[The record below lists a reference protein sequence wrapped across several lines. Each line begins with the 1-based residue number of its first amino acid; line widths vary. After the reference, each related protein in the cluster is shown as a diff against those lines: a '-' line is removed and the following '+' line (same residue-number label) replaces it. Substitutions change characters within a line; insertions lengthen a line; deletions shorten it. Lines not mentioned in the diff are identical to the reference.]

1 MAAVQVRKQYTA
13 THDGTRAASTCANTL
28 LHALMRMH
36 RYAMLLVCP
45 LQMTQT
51 SRIPTTQTPPPL
63 MSVWTLSAKHHSPV
77 QAELIQP
84 PTLACACA
92 LRAGSCDGAAA
103 HHTLLLE
110 CVFPHHSGVSARDC
124 QPIPGASVDNER
136 AVLWPCPACHVL
148 LSLAR
153 TVVVSSSAVAAA

>member
-1 MAAVQVRKQYTA
+1 MAHVLLRLACTDAHTQIRNVMSIANDNTNVSHSNNTNTTA
-13 THDGTRAASTCANTL
+13 
-28 LHALMRMH
+28 M
-36 RYAMLLVCP
+36 
-45 LQMTQT
+45 
-51 SRIPTTQTPPPL
+51 
-63 MSVWTLSAKHHSPV
+63 MSVWTLSAKHHTPV
-77 QAELIQP
+77 QAVLIQP
-84 PTLACACA
+84 PTLVCACA

-136 AVLWPCPACHVL
+136 AVLWPCPVCHVL